1 MLNCMFRWMT
11 VQSKVIS
18 KEQTPVSNASERA
31 ALSESQNQTNDQ
43 KMKETD
49 DNEKTE

>member
-11 VQSKVIS
+11 VQSKTVTR
-18 KEQTPVSNASERA
+18 EQ
-31 ALSESQNQTNDQ
+31 ALVKKTSGRIDLNEPQNQTNDQ

>member
-11 VQSKVIS
+11 VQSKALS
-18 KEQTPVSNASERA
+18 KEQASVRNASDRA
-31 ALSESQNQTNDQ
+31 TLSESQNQTNDQ
-43 KMKETD
+43 KTKETD